1 MLGQSQSSGEI
12 DGGGGLTHAALL
24 VDYRERLGYL
34 ISPLMFHD
42 QHIYTYDV

>member
-34 ISPLMFHD
+34 ISPLNVPRPTHL
-42 QHIYTYDV
+42 HI